1 MYDTGKVRR
10 RILNNLLVKKFVRD
24 YDDIDNPAVRE
35 SYGMLSSIVGIVCNV
50 MLCVSKFVIGTL
62 ANSISIVSD
71 GFNNLSDCA
80 SCVVTMFGYKMAAK
94 PADKDHPFGHGRI
107 EYLTSLVIAMAIIVV
122 GSQLFR
128 NSMVK
133 VINPESV
140 VFSYAALAV
149 LILSIVVKI
158 WMGLFNRNL
167 GKRINSSVM
176 LATSKDSLSDVFA
189 TAATVITLVASL
201 WTDIPLDG
209 IMGIVVSV
217 FILFSGFGIVKETV
231 DQLLGQPADE
241 ELVNKIKELVSESS
255 FSLGMHDLI
264 IHSYGPGNLIG
275 SVHIEV
281 DSMGNIM
288 DIHDAIDELERN
300 IFEELKVRITIHMD
314 PIERNN
320 EHTNLCRD
328 KLNKI
333 IEEINPKLSMHDFR
347 VVSGPSHTNFI
358 FDLVLPYDC
367 KMTEEFIKSEI
378 DRKLTRERERY
389 YTVIT
394 FDRSFY

>member
-189 TAATVITLVASL
+189 TAATVIALVASL